1 MTRPMAPRAFLSPR
15 HLKRV
20 SACVVAALAV
30 MPLGRAGS
38 WFPAPVRPAAAQ
50 VLPDLGDVSQVSLS
64 PMQEKKLGEEVV
76 RQIRASGQYLD
87 DPEVNDYV
95 NMLGHRLI
103 AASTDVHTDFT
114 FFAVNSP
121 EINAFALPGGFV
133 GVNVGLILMTQTESE
148 LASVLAHEIT
158 HVTQHHI
165 ARSIAAQKDSMLLSL
180 AGLALAILAAR
191 GGSSSGDAATAAIA
205 GSQALA
211 IQHQINFTRSQE
223 AEADRIG
230 FQRLVAAGFDPNAM
244 ATMLERMQRATR
256 FAEGDVPAYLQ
267 DHPVTY
273 ERIAEAKARAANVPY
288 RQVPDS
294 LDYDM
299 VRALLRSYQGSPHDA
314 VRYFDDALAQ
324 HRYNN
329 EIATRYGLVAALL
342 RTHDKERM
350 TSALAKLEKIAPPH
364 PMVDSIAGHILEE
377 TGHLD
382 EAIARFRK
390 GVDRYPNKMQMIYD
404 YPDALLKAGRAVEAA
419 KFTERQIDRF
429 PHDGPLQLIAARAY
443 AAQGKE
449 MLSHLHQAEYYAW
462 QGNLKGAIDQL
473 QIASKDRDGD
483 FYQAS
488 MVDSRLRQYKR
499 EAAEQTKPAFG
510 RSG

>member
-1 MTRPMAPRAFLSPR
+1 MTRPLAHRGLLPPLFER
-15 HLKRV
+15 RV
-20 SACVVAALAV
+20 AAMLVAALAV
-30 MPLGRAGS
+30 MPLGPAGS
-38 WFPAPVRPAAAQ
+38 WLPAPIRPAAAQ
-50 VLPDLGDVSQVSLS
+50 TLPDLGDISQVSLS
-64 PMQEKKLGEEVV
+64 PIQEKKLGEEVM
-76 RQIRASGQYLD
+76 RQLRASGQYLD
-87 DPEVNDYV
+87 DPEVNDYL
-95 NMLGHRLI
+95 NLLGHRLI

-133 GVNVGLILMTQTESE
+133 GVNVGLILMTQSESE

-180 AGLALAILAAR
+180 AGLALAVLAAR
-191 GGSSSGDAATAAIA
+191 GGASSGDAATAAIA

-211 IQHQINFTRSQE
+211 IQHQINFTRTQE

-230 FQRLVAAGFDPNAM
+230 FQRLVAAGFDPTSM
-244 ATMLERMQRATR
+244 ATMLERLQKATR

-288 RQVPDS
+288 RQVADS
-294 LDYDM
+294 LDYDL

-314 VRYFDDALAQ
+314 VKYFDDAIAQ

-329 EIATRYGLVAALL
+329 AVATRYGLVAVLL
-342 RTHDKERM
+342 RTHDKARM
-350 TSALAKLEKIAPPH
+350 TKALAELEKIAPPH
-364 PMVDSIAGHILEE
+364 PMIDAIAGHILEQ
-377 TGHLD
+377 TGNLTA
-382 EAIARFRK
+382 AIERFRT
-390 GVDRYPNKMQMIYD
+390 GV
-404 YPDALLKAGRAVEAA
+404 GRNPEAA
-419 KFTERQIDRF
+419 KFIERQIDRF
-429 PHDGPLQLIAARAY
+429 PNDGPLQLIAARVY
-443 AAQGKE
+443 AAQNKE
-449 MLSHLHQAEYYAW
+449 MLSHMHQAEYYAW

-473 QIASKDRDGD
+473 QIAAKDRDGD

-488 MVDSRLRQYKR
+488 MVDSRLREYKR
-499 EAAEQTKPAFG
+499 EAAEQTKPGFG
-510 RSG
+510 HAG